1 VKAYA
6 DSSFIVALYL
16 QQQSTSIAA
25 AFLQRLGEPL
35 PFTPLHRL
43 EVRNSIRAQVFR
55 RQIDSA
61 ESKALLKQLEQ
72 DLRDQ
77 TALIHAPI
85 DWVSAFR
92 EAERLSAAHGESIGC
107 RSADVFHVAAA
118 IDWGADRFLTFDVR
132 QEKMAK
138 AEGLVVGV

>member
-1 VKAYA
+1 MKIYA

-16 QQQSTSIAA
+16 QQQSTSIAS

-43 EVRNSIRAQVFR
+43 EVRNSIRAHVFR
-55 RQIDSA
+55 RQIDSG

-72 DLRDQ
+72 DLRDEI
-77 TALIHAPI
+77 ALIHVPV
-85 DWVSAFR
+85 DWISTFR
-92 EAERLSAAHGESIGC
+92 EAERLSAAHSESIGC

-118 IDWGADRFLTFDVR
+118 IEWGANHFLTFDVR

-138 AEGLVVGV
+138 AEGLAVGV